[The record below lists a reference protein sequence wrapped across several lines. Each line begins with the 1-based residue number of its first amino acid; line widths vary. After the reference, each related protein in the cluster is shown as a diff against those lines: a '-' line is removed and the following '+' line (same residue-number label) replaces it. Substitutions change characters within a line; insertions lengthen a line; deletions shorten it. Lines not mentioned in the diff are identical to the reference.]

1 LRFRLSL
8 REKVRSS
15 LNLDLD
21 LSLLVR
27 RVGRFLAKPGGVLE
41 NALRASVVDELL
53 ATDEAFLH
61 RQLAPGAETI
71 GEVG

>member
-1 LRFRLSL
+1 MSL

-21 LSLLVR
+21 LRLLVR
-27 RVGRFLAKPGGVLE
+27 RAGWFWAKPGGVLE